1 MSAAQG
7 IFAELKKV
15 GDPPLQTGFSAWRAT
30 LSQPLELAPGQW
42 LASPDT
48 EIGWLGQTDES
59 HVLLA
64 GPEEMPERIA
74 LTLHDKAM
82 PPPPQAILVG
92 IGLTGL
98 GGVLRAAQTWKGEA
112 QLIALL
118 QLDAL
123 PFQAAPSRIWLPGM
137 PSATIATLPLLEDWK
152 IPCRLAADAPGCFEG
167 DVHALLQAWRASGQM
182 PDWPIYTFGSSDPA

>member
-1 MSAAQG
+1 MPAPHS

-15 GDPPLQTGFSAWRAT
+15 GDPPLQSGFSAWRAT
-30 LSQPLELAPGQW
+30 LSQPLELEPGQW
-42 LASPDT
+42 LTSPDA

-59 HVLLA
+59 QLLLA
-64 GPEEMPERIA
+64 GPDDLPERIA
-74 LTLHDKAM
+74 LSKHGDALTTPA
-82 PPPPQAILVG
+82 QAILVG
-92 IGLTGL
+92 IGLPGL
-98 GGVLRAAQTWKGEA
+98 GGVLKAAQAWKDSA

-137 PSATIATLPLLEDWK
+137 PSATIATLPLLEDWR

-167 DVHALLQAWRASGQM
+167 DVHALLQAWRATGQK
-182 PDWPIYTFGSSDPA
+182 PDWPIYAFGA

>member
-1 MSAAQG
+1 MPAAPG
-7 IFAELKKV
+7 IFAELQKV
-15 GDPPLQTGFSAWRAT
+15 GDPPVQAGFFAWRAT
-30 LSQPLELAPGQW
+30 LSQPLELKPGQW
-42 LASPDT
+42 LASPDA
-48 EIGWLGQTDES
+48 EIGWLGQTNES
-59 HVLLA
+59 HMLLV
-64 GPEEMPERIA
+64 GPEDLPERILLTKHGEA
-74 LTLHDKAM
+74 LAAPD
-82 PPPPQAILVG
+82 QAIVVG
-92 IGLTGL
+92 VGLPGL
-98 GGVLRAAQTWKGEA
+98 GGVLKTAQEWKGSA

-182 PDWPIYTFGSSDPA
+182 PDWPIYAFGA